1 MKSLRL
7 AALGGVI
14 AFYGFAGWAS
24 APEVS
29 LVPEAR
35 PGSEVA
41 AKRRPVERPQSE
53 SAVQA
58 EPEVTDEPDTEVE
71 VQVARA
77 QTPSTSSLQV
87 SIRPKPRPIVAQ
99 KPARV
104 VLASAGTAVLI
115 SPRPDV
121 RPRNLNTTPRTRVV
135 RASVVQTPSQTPAR
149 SRRGSVCG
157 DRSIRGETI
166 SPIAGRMAGC
176 GVANPVRITEVSG
189 IKLSQPSTLHCDTAL
204 ALKRWIDGSV
214 VPTIGRLGGGVAS
227 LKVAAHYSCRTI
239 NNQRG
244 GRVSEHGKGRA
255 IDISAINLRNGVSI
269 TVLRGWHDPAHGQ
282 ILRRLQ
288 NDACGPFKTTLGPNS
303 DRYHQDHFHF
313 DVAQRRNG
321 GLYCK

>member
-1 MKSLRL
+1 MRSVRH
-7 AALGGVI
+7 AVLGGLI
-14 AFYGFAGWAS
+14 AIVGGAAFAS

-29 LVPEAR
+29 LRPEAR
-35 PGSEVA
+35 PG
-41 AKRRPVERPQSE
+41 P
-53 SAVQA
+53 
-58 EPEVTDEPDTEVE
+58 EVE
-71 VQVARA
+71 VEVEVEVARA
-77 QTPSTSSLQV
+77 ETPVVRGLEV
-87 SIRPKPRPIVAQ
+87 SMRPKPRPIVAQ

-104 VLASAGTAVLI
+104 VLASAGTAVTV

-121 RPRNLNTTPRTRVV
+121 RPGNLRTRVV

-157 DRSIRGETI
+157 DRTIRGETV

-176 GVANPVRITEVSG
+176 GVSNPVRVTEISG
-189 IKLSQPSTLHCDTAL
+189 VALSQPATLHCDTAK
-204 ALKRWIDGSV
+204 ALKRWIDGSL
-214 VPTIGRLGGGVAS
+214 VPTVGRLGGGVRS
-227 LKVAAHYSCRTI
+227 LQVAAHYSCRTI
-239 NNQRG
+239 NSKPG

-255 IDISAINLRNGVSI
+255 IDISAINLRNGVAI

-282 ILRRLQ
+282 LLRRMQ
-288 NDACGPFKTTLGPNS
+288 NGACGPFKTTLGPNS

>member
-1 MKSLRL
+1 MNSLRL
-7 AALGGVI
+7 AVLGGLI
-14 AFYGFAGWAS
+14 AIIAGAGWSS

-29 LVPEAR
+29 LRPEAR
-35 PGSEVA
+35 PGAEVA
-41 AKRRPVERPQSE
+41 AVRRPVARPADE
-53 SAVQA
+53 AAVETEV
-58 EPEVTDEPDTEVE
+58 EPEVEPKTDVEVE
-71 VQVARA
+71 VARA
-77 QTPSTSSLQV
+77 QTPDFGGLEI
-87 SIRPKPRPIVAQ
+87 SIRPRPRPIVAQ

-104 VLASAGTAVLI
+104 VFATAGAAVLV
-115 SPRPDV
+115 SPRPDE
-121 RPRNLNTTPRTRVV
+121 RPRNLRTRVV

-149 SRRGSVCG
+149 TRRGSVCG

-176 GVANPVRITEVSG
+176 GVAAPVRVTEISG
-189 IKLSQPSTLHCDTAL
+189 IKLTQASTLHCDTAL

-321 GLYCK
+321 GVYCK